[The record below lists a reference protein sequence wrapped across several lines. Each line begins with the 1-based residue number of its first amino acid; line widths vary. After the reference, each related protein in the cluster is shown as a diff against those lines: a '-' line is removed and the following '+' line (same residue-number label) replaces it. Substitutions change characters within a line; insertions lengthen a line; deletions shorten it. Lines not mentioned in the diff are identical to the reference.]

1 MTEDERDNL
10 LRYRRKNRRN
20 NRIEKLI
27 LKELETVLLKELKDK
42 ELTIKRKLIV

>member
-10 LRYRRKNRRN
+10 LRYRRN

-27 LKELETVLLKELKDK
+27 LKELEIVLLKELKDK
-42 ELTIKRKLIV
+42 ELNIK